1 VRRLHEESDVKTIW
15 ENSGMEERDKN
26 HLSRAAQRRIREKE
40 ERRGLILKAA
50 MGLFASE
57 GYNHASM
64 ERIADEAEVSTGTLY
79 FNFRNKEDILVHLMD
94 EIAYEIR
101 SLVGAEFRMA
111 ENPHEGIRRSG
122 IAFMTEFCRRHPEK
136 IAILYRESV
145 GKSNLVESHREKM
158 HKQLIADLQSAVE
171 LLRDAKG
178 YRFRSGLTPEIIAT
192 CIGGMYERIAYQFI
206 IWQDRSGD
214 LQEVSRELVDFIL
227 GGIDALRI

>member
-1 VRRLHEESDVKTIW
+1 
-15 ENSGMEERDKN
+15 
-26 HLSRAAQRRIREKE
+26 
-40 ERRGLILKAA
+40 
-50 MGLFASE
+50 
-57 GYNHASM
+57 
-64 ERIADEAEVSTGTLY
+64 
-79 FNFRNKEDILVHLMD
+79 
-94 EIAYEIR
+94 
-101 SLVGAEFRMA
+101 
-111 ENPHEGIRRSG
+111 
-122 IAFMTEFCRRHPEK
+122 
-136 IAILYRESV
+136 
-145 GKSNLVESHREKM
+145 M

>member
-1 VRRLHEESDVKTIW
+1 MRIMTEKE
-15 ENSGMEERDKN
+15 KN
-26 HLSRAAQRRIREKE
+26 TLSRAALRRLREKE
-40 ERRGLILKAA
+40 ERRGAILRAA
-50 MGLFASE
+50 MALFAAE
-57 GYNHASM
+57 GYNQAGM

-101 SLVGAEFRMA
+101 TLIGKEFRAA
-111 ENPHEGIRRSG
+111 ENPRDGIRRSG
-122 IAFMTEFCRRHPEK
+122 IAFIMEFCRKHPEK

-158 HKQLIADLQSAVE
+158 HRQLIADLQSAVE
-171 LLRDAKG
+171 QLRDAKG
-178 YRFRSGLTPEIIAT
+178 YRFRSDLSPEIIAA

-214 LQEVSRELVDFIL
+214 LPEASRDLVDFIL
-227 GGIDALRI
+227 GGIDALCT

>member
-1 VRRLHEESDVKTIW
+1 MRKEKN
-15 ENSGMEERDKN
+15 NST
-26 HLSRAAQRRIREKE
+26 LSRAAQRRMREKE
-40 ERRGLILKAA
+40 ERRGAILKAA

-57 GYNHASM
+57 GYNQASM
-64 ERIADEAEVSTGTLY
+64 ERIADAAEVSTGTLY

-101 SLVGAEFRMA
+101 GLIGSHFRAA
-111 ENPHEGIRRSG
+111 ENPLEGIRQSG
-122 IAFMTEFCRRHPEK
+122 IAFMTEFCRKHPEK

-158 HKQLIADLQSAVE
+158 HKQLIADVQNAVE
-171 LLRDAKG
+171 QLRDARG

-192 CIGGMYERIAYQFI
+192 CIGGMYERIAYQYI

-227 GGIDALRI
+227 GGVDGLCVRQSDREPIAVEGREK

>member
-192 CIGGMYERIAYQFI
+192 CIGGMY
-206 IWQDRSGD
+206 
-214 LQEVSRELVDFIL
+214 
-227 GGIDALRI
+227 